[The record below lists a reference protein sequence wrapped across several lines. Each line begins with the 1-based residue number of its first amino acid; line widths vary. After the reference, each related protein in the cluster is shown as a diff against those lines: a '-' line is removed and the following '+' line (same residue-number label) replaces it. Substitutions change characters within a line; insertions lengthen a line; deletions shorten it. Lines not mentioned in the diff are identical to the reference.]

1 MRNWTRKVAVA
12 LSLAISGTAAFALL
26 PAVAAG
32 ATAHI
37 EIKRVYYTAGTVEEN
52 DISISLVGSN
62 YVLSDPGAL
71 ITAGPGCTASGSQAV
86 CPAAEIIGITVNTAD
101 EADSARNNT
110 STPST
115 LSGGDGNDSLQGGNG
130 NDTLRGNRGLDTH
143 SGGPGDDFID
153 TRGDKGDVVTCGVGN
168 DFVNADSGDS
178 VAADCETVDRGD
190 EPPPAPVPTP
200 GPAPSPNRPASQ
212 APTLGPTSRP
222 SPSAARLLGSTE
234 TRKLDPGA
242 CAKDISGTSGGDY
255 LDGTPLGDVL
265 FGLPG
270 DDVLNGLGGDD
281 CIFGGRGSDRLSGGE
296 GDDRLFGGEN
306 NNNNNNKKKKKK
318 KKQGSG
324 GNDQISGDS
333 GNDLVIGDS
342 GNDRLTGGDGSDR
355 LRGSDG
361 NDRLSGGAGD
371 DRLKGGRGRNRLSGG
386 SGNDRLNGVN
396 GRFDRLNC
404 GPGVDSVSADRKDR
418 VRGCE
423 RIRRR

>member
-1 MRNWTRKVAVA
+1 MGYWDMRNRTRKVAVA
-12 LSLAISGTAAFALL
+12 LSLAFSGTAAFALL

-37 EIKRVYYTAGTVEEN
+37 EIKRVYYTAGTAEEN
-52 DISISLVGSN
+52 DISISLVGSD

-86 CPAAEIIGITVNTAD
+86 CPAAGIIGITVNTAD
-101 EADSARNNT
+101 GADSARNNT

-130 NDTLRGNRGLDTH
+130 NDTLRGNRGLDAH
-143 SGGPGDDFID
+143 SGGAGDDLID

-168 DFVNADSGDS
+168 DFVNADNGDS
-178 VAADCETVDRGD
+178 VAADCETIDRG
-190 EPPPAPVPTP
+190 EESPPPPGPTP
-200 GPAPSPNRPASQ
+200 RPTSGPNSPGSQ
-212 APTLGPTSRP
+212 APPLGPTSRP
-222 SPSAARLLGSTE
+222 SPSAARLLGPSE
-234 TRKLDPGA
+234 IRKLDPGA
-242 CAKDISGTSGGDY
+242 CANDISGTPGDDY

-270 DDVLNGLGGDD
+270 DDVLNGLSGDD
-281 CIFGGRGSDRLSGGE
+281 CIFGGRGSDRLSGAE
-296 GDDRLFGGEN
+296 GDDRLVGDE
-306 NNNNNNKKKKKK
+306 KKKM
-318 KKQGSG
+318 SG

-333 GNDLVIGDS
+333 GNDLVVGGS

-355 LRGSDG
+355 LRGDEG

-404 GPGVDSVSADRKDR
+404 GPGVDSVRADRIDR
-418 VRGCE
+418 VRRCE

>member
-1 MRNWTRKVAVA
+1 MELGLRHHGRELGNMRNWTRKVAVA
-12 LSLAISGTAAFALL
+12 LSLAISGIAASALL

-37 EIKRVYYTAGTVEEN
+37 EIKRVYYTAGAAEEN

-71 ITAGPGCTASGSQAV
+71 ITAGLGCTASGNQAV
-86 CPAAEIIGITVNTAD
+86 CPATGIIGITVNTGD

-130 NDTLRGNRGLDTH
+130 NDTLRGNRGLDAH
-143 SGGPGDDFID
+143 SGGAGDDFVD
-153 TRGDKGDVVTCGVGN
+153 TRGDKGDTVTCGVGN

-178 VAADCETVDRGD
+178 VAADCETVDRGL
-190 EPPPAPVPTP
+190 ESPPPIPVPTSGPKPP
-200 GPAPSPNRPASQ
+200 G
-212 APTLGPTSRP
+212 SRP
-222 SPSAARLLGSTE
+222 SQSAATLLGPSE

-242 CAKDISGTSGGDY
+242 CAKDISATPGDDH

-265 FGLPG
+265 FGLSG

-281 CIFGGRGSDRLSGGE
+281 CVFGGRGSDRLSGAE
-296 GDDRLFGGEN
+296 GDDRLVGDE
-306 NNNNNNKKKKKK
+306 KK
-318 KKQGSG
+318 GPG

-333 GNDLVIGDS
+333 GNDLVVGGS

-355 LRGSDG
+355 LRGDNG

-404 GPGVDSVSADRKDR
+404 GPGVDNVRADRIDR
-418 VRGCE
+418 VRRCE